1 VPSLYYG
8 SGSPAAMVAAQRQAS
23 VWQRQLREA
32 ASDATRLNLADRF
45 YGEGNIRAAATLYAR
60 VAMARPATPASL
72 TAKHRL
78 NRIGEEARNRSSTID
93 TRLKEAAEAISPSD
107 LVDGATEAAAALQPL
122 FDDYAKLVDQY
133 GAVAGVGSDLKK
145 HVAAQRRKPEYAAV
159 LNEAEARK
167 FWDAG
172 QARERDNELC
182 CAYWFYTE
190 AARLVPARSAL
201 LARSR
206 LDEMKADPAIVAAAQ
221 TCRELQW
228 CHDAFQRATMLRDD
242 RPERARELLAEITT
256 RSPAD
261 SEVHRAARD
270 KLAEWQ

>member
-1 VPSLYYG
+1 MPSLYYG
-8 SGSPAAMVAAQRQAS
+8 SGSPAAAAAAQRQAS
-23 VWQRQLREA
+23 AWQRQLREA
-32 ASDATRLNLADRF
+32 TSDAARLNLADRF

-72 TAKHRL
+72 AAKHRL
-78 NRIGEEARNRSSTID
+78 NRIREEARNRSSTID
-93 TRLKEAAEAISPSD
+93 ARLKEAAEAISPSD

-133 GAVAGVGSDLKK
+133 GAVAGVGSYLKK

-190 AARLVPARSAL
+190 AARLIPARSAL

-242 RPERARELLAEITT
+242 RPERARELLTEITA